1 MGKKPDFPSLRGWEP
16 TRDTLHSYV
25 QAISSVPRALAE
37 PHPKWWHISL
47 KVQDFGAS
55 TDPIPHPA
63 PSVAEFQLHLDLKQ
77 HAARVTTNLGESRS
91 VSLADNLSAA
101 QFGDRVLAELE
112 QLGVRA
118 QVDRERFAD
127 DAPRRYDREHAG
139 AYRQALV
146 SVNQALLAHRQEL
159 AGETGPVQL
168 WPHNFDLAFEWF
180 GSKTVTREEQGV
192 RKDYPS
198 QINFGFAPGDS
209 SHPAPYFY
217 SNPWPF
223 SEKLTRQP
231 LPHGARWHTAS
242 WKGSLLP
249 YQELVEQSADKLR
262 EYFRTVYELASPL
275 LTD

>member
-1 MGKKPDFPSLRGWEP
+1 MSSGQFPSLAGWEP
-16 TRDTLHSYV
+16 TRNTLHGYV

-55 TDPIPHPA
+55 TDPIPYGA
-63 PSVAEFQLHLDLKQ
+63 ADFQLHLDLVE
-77 HAARVTTNLGESRS
+77 HAARIAARGGEERS
-91 VSLADNLSAA
+91 ISLSDGLSTS
-101 QFGDRVLAELE
+101 QFGGRLLAKLE
-112 QLGVRA
+112 GLGVQA

-127 DAPRRYDREHAG
+127 DAPRTYDQNHAE

-146 SVNQALLAHRQEL
+146 SVNQLLVEHRQEL
-159 AGETGPVQL
+159 SGETGPVQL
-168 WPHNFDLAFEWF
+168 WPHNFDLALEWF
-180 GSKTVTREEQGV
+180 GSKTVSREEQGV
-192 RKDYPS
+192 RKDLPS

-209 SHPAPYFY
+209 SHPDPYFY

-223 SEKLTRQP
+223 AEQLTEEP

-249 YQELVEQSADKLR
+249 YQSLVGQSADKLR
-262 EYFRTVYELASPL
+262 DYFRAVYQLASPL